1 MPWLA
6 RQMVRLVVVLFC
18 VTLLTY
24 MIVNILPGDVA
35 IVILGSLATPEDIA
49 GLRAD
54 LGLDRPMLVRY
65 FDWLGSALS
74 GDLGRSYRSG
84 EPVVQAILDR
94 LPVSLQL
101 MVMAQVIAL
110 GIAIPVALLSVRRPG
125 GIFDRI
131 SASAAFGFLA
141 MPNFMLGIVLI
152 YLFSVT
158 FDLLP
163 ATGFTP
169 MSEGLWDNLES
180 MILPSLT
187 LGLIEWTVL
196 MRVLRSDLLTTL
208 KEDFILLARAKGLPQ
223 WRVLLQH
230 ALRPSSFTLI
240 TILGL
245 NIGGLIGGA
254 VIVEQIFALPGVGRL
269 LLGAIFNRDLILV
282 QGTVAFI
289 AVGFVVI
296 NFLVDML
303 YAVLDPRVR
312 HVRFRS

>member
-1 MPWLA
+1 MHWLA
-6 RQMVRLVVVLFC
+6 RQVLRLAVVLFC

-24 MIVNILPGDVA
+24 LIVNILPGDVA
-35 IVILGSLATPEDIA
+35 IVILGTLATPQDIA

-74 GDLGRSYRSG
+74 GDLGRSYRNG
-84 EPVVQAILDR
+84 EPVAQAIADR

-101 MVMAQVIAL
+101 MVMAQIIAL
-110 GIAIPVALLSVRRPG
+110 GIAVPAALLSVRQPG
-125 GIFDRI
+125 GLFDRM
-131 SASAAFGFLA
+131 SASVAFGFLA
-141 MPNFMLGIVLI
+141 TPNFMLGIVLI
-152 YLFSVT
+152 YLFSVS

-163 ATGFTP
+163 ATGYTQ
-169 MSEGLWDNLES
+169 MSESLWGNLES

-208 KEDFILLARAKGLPQ
+208 KEDFILLARAKGLPP

-240 TILGL
+240 TVLGL

-269 LLGAIFNRDLILV
+269 LLGGIFNRDLILV
-282 QGTVAFI
+282 QGTVSFI
-289 AVGFVVI
+289 AAGFVLI

>member
-74 GDLGRSYRSG
+74 GDLGRSYRNG

-169 MSEGLWDNLES
+169 MSEGLWDNFES

-269 LLGAIFNRDLILV
+269 LLGGIFNRDLILV

>member
-1 MPWLA
+1 MPWIV

-35 IVILGSLATPEDIA
+35 IVILGSLATPQDIA

-74 GDLGRSYRSG
+74 GDLGRSYRNG

-110 GIAIPVALLSVRRPG
+110 GIAIPVALLSVRKPG
-125 GIFDRI
+125 GIFDRL

-169 MSEGLWDNLES
+169 MSEGLWDNFES

-208 KEDFILLARAKGLPQ
+208 KEDFILLARAKGLPP

-269 LLGAIFNRDLILV
+269 LLGGIFNRDLILV

-289 AVGFVVI
+289 AAGFVVI

>member
-1 MPWLA
+1 VHWLA
-6 RQMVRLVVVLFC
+6 RQLLRLVVVLFC

-24 MIVNILPGDVA
+24 LIVNILPGDVA
-35 IVILGSLATPEDIA
+35 IVILGTLATPQDIA

-74 GDLGRSYRSG
+74 GDLGRSYRNG
-84 EPVVQAILDR
+84 EPVAQAIADR

-101 MVMAQVIAL
+101 MVMAQIIAL
-110 GIAIPVALLSVRRPG
+110 GIAVPAALLSVRRPG
-125 GIFDRI
+125 GLFDRM

-141 MPNFMLGIVLI
+141 TPNFMLGILLI

-158 FDLLP
+158 LDLLP

-169 MSEGLWDNLES
+169 MSEGLWGNLES

-208 KEDFILLARAKGLPQ
+208 KEDFILLARAKGLPP

-240 TILGL
+240 TVLGL

-269 LLGAIFNRDLILV
+269 LLGGIFNRDLILV
-282 QGTVAFI
+282 QGTVSFI
-289 AVGFVVI
+289 AAGFVLI

-312 HVRFRS
+312 YVRFRS

>member
-1 MPWLA
+1 MQWLL
-6 RQMVRLVVVLFC
+6 RQLVRLVVVLFC
-18 VTLLTY
+18 VTLLTFF
-24 MIVNILPGDVA
+24 IVNILPGDVA
-35 IVILGSLATPEDIA
+35 IVILGSLATPQDIA

-74 GDLGRSYRSG
+74 GNLGRSYRSG
-84 EPVVQAILDR
+84 EPVAQAILDR

-101 MVMAQVIAL
+101 MVMAQLIAL
-110 GIAIPVALLSVRRPG
+110 GISIPVALLSVRQPG

-152 YLFSVT
+152 YLFSVS

-169 MSEGLWDNLES
+169 MSEGLWDNFES

-208 KEDFILLARAKGLPQ
+208 KEDFILLARAKGLPP

-269 LLGAIFNRDLILV
+269 LLGGIFNRDLILV
-282 QGTVAFI
+282 QGTVSFI

>member
-1 MPWLA
+1 VPWIFRQLA
-6 RQMVRLVVVLFC
+6 RLVVVLFC

-35 IVILGSLATPEDIA
+35 IVILGNLATPEDIA

-74 GDLGRSYRSG
+74 GDLGRSYRNG

-125 GIFDRI
+125 GLFDRI

-169 MSEGLWDNLES
+169 MSEGLWDNFVS
-180 MILPSLT
+180 MILPSMT

-208 KEDFILLARAKGLPQ
+208 KEDFILLARAKGLPP

-269 LLGAIFNRDLILV
+269 LLGGIFNRDLILV

>member
-6 RQMVRLVVVLFC
+6 RQLVRLVVVLFC

-35 IVILGSLATPEDIA
+35 IVILGNLATPQDIA

-74 GDLGRSYRSG
+74 GDLGRSYRNG

-125 GIFDRI
+125 GLFDRI

-152 YLFSVT
+152 YLFSIS

-208 KEDFILLARAKGLPQ
+208 KEDFILLARAKGLPP

-269 LLGAIFNRDLILV
+269 LLGGIFNRDLILV

>member
-1 MPWLA
+1 MPWIFRQLA
-6 RQMVRLVVVLFC
+6 RLVVVLFC

-24 MIVNILPGDVA
+24 TIVNILPGDVA
-35 IVILGSLATPEDIA
+35 IVILGNLATPEDIA
-49 GLRAD
+49 GLRKD

-74 GDLGRSYRSG
+74 GDLGRSYRNG
-84 EPVVQAILDR
+84 EPVVQAIVDR

-110 GIAIPVALLSVRRPG
+110 GIAIPVALLSVRKPG

-169 MSEGLWDNLES
+169 MSESLWDNFVS
-180 MILPSLT
+180 MILPSMT

-208 KEDFILLARAKGLPQ
+208 KEDFILLARAKGLPP

-269 LLGAIFNRDLILV
+269 LLGGIFNRDLILV

>member
-1 MPWLA
+1 MPWIV
-6 RQMVRLVVVLFC
+6 RQVVRLVVVLFC

-35 IVILGSLATPEDIA
+35 IVILGNLATPQDIA

-125 GIFDRI
+125 GVFDRI

-152 YLFSVT
+152 YLCSVT

-223 WRVLLQH
+223 WRVLIQH

-269 LLGAIFNRDLILV
+269 LLGGIFNRDLILV

>member
-1 MPWLA
+1 MPWIV
-6 RQMVRLVVVLFC
+6 RQLVRLVVVLFC

-35 IVILGSLATPEDIA
+35 IVILGSLATPQDIA

-74 GDLGRSYRSG
+74 GDLGRSYRNG
-84 EPVVQAILDR
+84 EPVAQAILDR

-110 GIAIPVALLSVRRPG
+110 GIAIPVALLSVRKPG
-125 GIFDRI
+125 GLFDRI

-169 MSEGLWDNLES
+169 MSEGLWDNFES

-208 KEDFILLARAKGLPQ
+208 KEDFILLARVKGLSP
-223 WRVLLQH
+223 WRVLLRH

-269 LLGAIFNRDLILV
+269 LLGGIFNRDLILV

>member
-1 MPWLA
+1 MHWLA
-6 RQMVRLVVVLFC
+6 RQVLRLVVVLFC
-18 VTLLTY
+18 VTLVTFV
-24 MIVNILPGDVA
+24 IVNILPGDIA
-35 IVILGSLATPEDIA
+35 IVILGTLATPQDIA

-74 GDLGRSYRSG
+74 GDLGRSYRNG
-84 EPVVQAILDR
+84 EPVAQAIADR
-94 LPVSLQL
+94 LPVSLELMILAQL
-101 MVMAQVIAL
+101 VAL
-110 GIAIPVALLSVRRPG
+110 GIAVPVALLSARKPG
-125 GIFDRI
+125 GFFDRL

-163 ATGFTP
+163 ATGFSP
-169 MSEGLWDNLES
+169 LSDGLWDNLES
-180 MILPSLT
+180 MILPALT
-187 LGLIEWTVL
+187 LGLVEWTVL
-196 MRVLRSDLLTTL
+196 MRVLRADLLTTL
-208 KEDFILLARAKGLPQ
+208 KEDFILLARAKGLPP
-223 WRVLLQH
+223 WRVLMLH

-269 LLGAIFNRDLILV
+269 LLGGIFNRDLILV
-282 QGTVAFI
+282 QGTVSFI
-289 AVGFVVI
+289 AAAFVII

>member
-6 RQMVRLVVVLFC
+6 RQVVRLVVVLFC

-35 IVILGSLATPEDIA
+35 IVILGNLATPEDIA

-74 GDLGRSYRSG
+74 GDLGRSYRNG
-84 EPVVQAILDR
+84 EPVVQAIIDR

-101 MVMAQVIAL
+101 MVMAQLVAL

-125 GIFDRI
+125 GLFDRI

-152 YLFSVT
+152 YLFSVS

-169 MSEGLWDNLES
+169 MSEGLWDNFES

-208 KEDFILLARAKGLPQ
+208 KEDFILLARAKGLPP

-269 LLGAIFNRDLILV
+269 LLGGIFNRDLILV

>member
-1 MPWLA
+1 MSWLM
-6 RQMVRLVVVLFC
+6 RQVVRLVVVLFC

-169 MSEGLWDNLES
+169 MSEGLWDNFES

-208 KEDFILLARAKGLPQ
+208 KEDFILLARAKGLPP

-269 LLGAIFNRDLILV
+269 LLGGIFNRDLILV

>member
-1 MPWLA
+1 VQWLL
-6 RQMVRLVVVLFC
+6 RQLVRLVVVLFC
-18 VTLLTY
+18 VTLLTFF
-24 MIVNILPGDVA
+24 IVNILPGDVA
-35 IVILGSLATPEDIA
+35 IVILGSLATPQDIA

-74 GDLGRSYRSG
+74 GDLGRSYRNG
-84 EPVVQAILDR
+84 EPVAQAILDR

-101 MVMAQVIAL
+101 MVMAQLIAL

-169 MSEGLWDNLES
+169 MSEGLWDNFVS

-208 KEDFILLARAKGLPQ
+208 KEDFILLARSKGLPP

-269 LLGAIFNRDLILV
+269 LLGGIFNRDLILV
-282 QGTVAFI
+282 QGTVSFI

>member
-1 MPWLA
+1 MHWLA
-6 RQMVRLVVVLFC
+6 RQVLRLAVVLLC

-24 MIVNILPGDVA
+24 LIVNILPGDVA
-35 IVILGSLATPEDIA
+35 IVILGTLATPADIA

-65 FDWLGSALS
+65 LDWLGSALS
-74 GDLGRSYRSG
+74 GDLGRSYRNG
-84 EPVVQAILDR
+84 EPVAQAIADR

-101 MVMAQVIAL
+101 MVMAQIIAL
-110 GIAIPVALLSVRRPG
+110 GIAVPAALFSVRRPG
-125 GIFDRI
+125 GLFDRM

-141 MPNFMLGIVLI
+141 TPNFMLGILLI

-158 FDLLP
+158 LDLLP

-169 MSEGLWDNLES
+169 ISEGLWGNLES

-208 KEDFILLARAKGLPQ
+208 KEDFILLALAKGLPP
-223 WRVLLQH
+223 WRVLLEH

-240 TILGL
+240 TVLGL

-269 LLGAIFNRDLILV
+269 LLGGIFNRDLILV
-282 QGTVAFI
+282 QGTVSFI
-289 AVGFVVI
+289 AAGFVLI

-312 HVRFRS
+312 YVRFRS

>member
-6 RQMVRLVVVLFC
+6 RQVVRLVVVLLC
-18 VTLLTY
+18 VTLLTFF
-24 MIVNILPGDVA
+24 IVNILPGDVA
-35 IVILGSLATPEDIA
+35 IVILGTLATPEDIA

-65 FDWLGSALS
+65 VDWLGSALS

-84 EPVVQAILDR
+84 EPVAQAILDR

-101 MVMAQVIAL
+101 MVMAQIIAL
-110 GIAIPVALLSVRRPG
+110 GISIPVALLSVRKPG
-125 GIFDRI
+125 GLFDRL

-169 MSEGLWDNLES
+169 MSEGLWDNFES

-208 KEDFILLARAKGLPQ
+208 KEDFILLARAKGLPP

-269 LLGAIFNRDLILV
+269 LLGGIFNRDLILV
-282 QGTVAFI
+282 QGTVSFI

-312 HVRFRS
+312 HVRVRS

>member
-6 RQMVRLVVVLFC
+6 RQLVRLVVVLFC

-35 IVILGSLATPEDIA
+35 IVILGNLATPEDIA

-74 GDLGRSYRSG
+74 GDLGRSYRNG

-101 MVMAQVIAL
+101 MVMAQVVAL

-125 GIFDRI
+125 GLFDRI

-152 YLFSVT
+152 YLFSVS

-208 KEDFILLARAKGLPQ
+208 KEDFILLARAKGLPP

-269 LLGAIFNRDLILV
+269 LLGGIFNRDLILV

>member
-1 MPWLA
+1 MHWLA
-6 RQMVRLVVVLFC
+6 RQVLRLAVVLFC
-18 VTLLTY
+18 VTLLTFL
-24 MIVNILPGDVA
+24 IVNILPGDVA
-35 IVILGSLATPEDIA
+35 TAILGGLATPEDLA

-74 GDLGRSYRSG
+74 GDLGRSHRSG
-84 EPVVQAILDR
+84 EPVAQAIADR

-110 GIAIPVALLSVRRPG
+110 GIAVPAALLSVRRPG
-125 GIFDRI
+125 GLFDRL

-141 MPNFMLGIVLI
+141 TPSFMLGILLI

-158 FDLLP
+158 LDLLP
-163 ATGFTP
+163 ATGFSP
-169 MSEGLWDNLES
+169 MSEGLWANFES
-180 MILPSLT
+180 MSLPALS

-208 KEDFILLARAKGLPQ
+208 KEDFILLARAKGLPP

-240 TILGL
+240 TVVGL

-269 LLGAIFNRDLILV
+269 LLGGIFNRDLILV
-282 QGTVAFI
+282 QGTVSFI
-289 AVGFVVI
+289 AAGFVLV

-312 HVRFRS
+312 HVRFRN

>member
-1 MPWLA
+1 VPWLA
-6 RQMVRLVVVLFC
+6 RQVMRLVVVLLC
-18 VTLLTY
+18 VTLLTFF
-24 MIVNILPGDVA
+24 IVNILPGDVA

-65 FDWLGSALS
+65 ADWLGSALS
-74 GDLGRSYRSG
+74 GDLGRSYRNG
-84 EPVVQAILDR
+84 EPVAQAILDR

-110 GIAIPVALLSVRRPG
+110 GISIPVALLSVRKPG
-125 GIFDRI
+125 GLFDRL

-169 MSEGLWDNLES
+169 MSEGLWNNFES

-208 KEDFILLARAKGLPQ
+208 KEDFILLARAKGLPP

-269 LLGAIFNRDLILV
+269 LLGGIFNRDLILV
-282 QGTVAFI
+282 QGAVSFI

>member
-1 MPWLA
+1 MNWLA
-6 RQMVRLVVVLFC
+6 RQVLRLAAVLFA
-18 VTLLTY
+18 VTLLTFL
-24 MIVNILPGDVA
+24 IVNILPGDIT
-35 IVILGSLATPEDIA
+35 IVILGTLATPQDIA

-54 LGLDRPMLVRY
+54 MGLDRPMLVRY

-74 GDLGRSYRSG
+74 GDLGRSYRNS
-84 EPVVQAILDR
+84 EPVLQAIIDR

-101 MVMAQVIAL
+101 MVMAQIIAL
-110 GIAIPVALLSVRRPG
+110 GIAVPAALLSVRKPG
-125 GIFDRI
+125 GIIDRI

-141 MPNFMLGIVLI
+141 VPNFMLGIVLI
-152 YLFSVT
+152 YLFSVS

-169 MSEGLWDNLES
+169 LSESVWGNLES
-180 MILPSLT
+180 TILPALT

-208 KEDFILLARAKGLPQ
+208 KEDFILLARAKGLPP
-223 WRVLLQH
+223 WRVLIGH

-240 TILGL
+240 TVLGL

-269 LLGAIFNRDLILV
+269 LLGGIFNRDLILV
-282 QGTVAFI
+282 QGTVTFI
-289 AVGFVVI
+289 ATSFVLI

-312 HVRFRS
+312 HVRFRH

>member
-6 RQMVRLVVVLFC
+6 RQVVRLVVVLLC
-18 VTLLTY
+18 VTLLTFF
-24 MIVNILPGDVA
+24 IVNILPGDVA
-35 IVILGSLATPEDIA
+35 IVILGTLATPEDIA

-65 FDWLGSALS
+65 VDWLGSALS

-84 EPVVQAILDR
+84 EPVAQAILDR

-101 MVMAQVIAL
+101 MVMAQIIAL
-110 GIAIPVALLSVRRPG
+110 GISIPVALLSVRKPG
-125 GIFDRI
+125 GLFDRL

-141 MPNFMLGIVLI
+141 MPNFMLGIVLN

-158 FDLLP
+158 FDLQP

-169 MSEGLWDNLES
+169 KSEGLWDNFES

-208 KEDFILLARAKGLPQ
+208 KEDFILLARAKGLPP

-230 ALRPSSFTLI
+230 ALRPSSFTLS

-269 LLGAIFNRDLILV
+269 LLGGIFNRDLILV
-282 QGTVAFI
+282 QGTVSFI

>member
-1 MPWLA
+1 MPWIF
-6 RQMVRLVVVLFC
+6 RQLVRLVVVLFC

-35 IVILGSLATPEDIA
+35 IVILGNLATPEDIA
-49 GLRAD
+49 GLRKD

-74 GDLGRSYRSG
+74 GDLGRSYRNG

-110 GIAIPVALLSVRRPG
+110 GIAIPVALLSVRKPG

-169 MSEGLWDNLES
+169 MSESLWDNFVS
-180 MILPSLT
+180 MILPSMT

-208 KEDFILLARAKGLPQ
+208 KEDFILLARAKGLPP

-269 LLGAIFNRDLILV
+269 LLGGIFNRDLILV

>member
-1 MPWLA
+1 VHWLA
-6 RQMVRLVVVLFC
+6 RQVLRLAVVLLC

-24 MIVNILPGDVA
+24 LIVNILPGDVA
-35 IVILGSLATPEDIA
+35 IVILGSLATPQDIA

-74 GDLGRSYRSG
+74 GDLGRSYRNG
-84 EPVVQAILDR
+84 EPVAQAIADR

-101 MVMAQVIAL
+101 MVMAQNIAL
-110 GIAIPVALLSVRRPG
+110 GIAVPVALLSVRRPG
-125 GIFDRI
+125 GFFDRM

-169 MSEGLWDNLES
+169 MSEGLWDNLVS
-180 MILPSLT
+180 MTLPALT

-208 KEDFILLARAKGLPQ
+208 KEDFILLARAKGLPP

-240 TILGL
+240 TVLGL

-269 LLGAIFNRDLILV
+269 LLGGIFNRDLILV
-282 QGTVAFI
+282 QGTVSFI
-289 AVGFVVI
+289 AAGFVLI

-312 HVRFRS
+312 YARFRS

>member
-1 MPWLA
+1 MQWLL
-6 RQMVRLVVVLFC
+6 RQLVRLVVVLFC
-18 VTLLTY
+18 VTLLTFF
-24 MIVNILPGDVA
+24 IVNILPGDVA
-35 IVILGSLATPEDIA
+35 IVILGSLATPQDIA

-74 GDLGRSYRSG
+74 GDLGRSYRNG
-84 EPVVQAILDR
+84 DPVAQAILDR

-101 MVMAQVIAL
+101 MVMAQLIAL

-169 MSEGLWDNLES
+169 MSEGLWDNFES

-208 KEDFILLARAKGLPQ
+208 KEDFILLARSKGLPP

-269 LLGAIFNRDLILV
+269 LLGGIFNRDLILV
-282 QGTVAFI
+282 QGTVSFI

>member
-1 MPWLA
+1 MHWLA
-6 RQMVRLVVVLFC
+6 RQVLRLAVVLFC

-24 MIVNILPGDVA
+24 LIVNILPGDVA
-35 IVILGSLATPEDIA
+35 IVILGTLATPQDIA

-74 GDLGRSYRSG
+74 GDLGRSYRNG
-84 EPVVQAILDR
+84 EPVAQAIADR

-101 MVMAQVIAL
+101 MVMAQILAL

-125 GIFDRI
+125 GVFDRL

-169 MSEGLWDNLES
+169 MSEGLWDNIVS
-180 MILPSLT
+180 MTLPALT

-208 KEDFILLARAKGLPQ
+208 KEDFILLARAKGLPP

-240 TILGL
+240 TVLGL

-269 LLGAIFNRDLILV
+269 LLGGIFNRDLILV
-282 QGTVAFI
+282 QGTVSFI
-289 AVGFVVI
+289 AVGFVLI

-312 HVRFRS
+312 YARFRS

>member
-6 RQMVRLVVVLFC
+6 RQLVRLAVVLFC

-35 IVILGSLATPEDIA
+35 IVILGNLATPEDIA

-74 GDLGRSYRSG
+74 GDLGRSYRNG
-84 EPVVQAILDR
+84 EPVVQAIIDR

-125 GIFDRI
+125 GLFDRI

-152 YLFSVT
+152 YLFSVS

-208 KEDFILLARAKGLPQ
+208 KEDFILLARAKGLPP

-269 LLGAIFNRDLILV
+269 LLGGIFNRDLILV

>member
-1 MPWLA
+1 MHWLA
-6 RQMVRLVVVLFC
+6 RQLLRLVAVLFC

-24 MIVNILPGDVA
+24 LIVNILPGDVA
-35 IVILGSLATPEDIA
+35 IAILGSLATPQDIA

-54 LGLDRPMLVRY
+54 LGLDRPILIRY
-65 FDWLGSALS
+65 FDWLGSALT
-74 GDLGRSYRSG
+74 GDLGRSYRNS
-84 EPVVQAILDR
+84 EPVAQAIADR

-110 GIAIPVALLSVRRPG
+110 GIAVPVALLSVRRPG
-125 GIFDRI
+125 GLFDRI

-141 MPNFMLGIVLI
+141 MPNFMLGVVLI

-158 FDLLP
+158 FDLFP
-163 ATGFTP
+163 ATGYTP
-169 MSEGLWDNLES
+169 LSEDIWGNLES
-180 MILPSLT
+180 MILPALT
-187 LGLIEWTVL
+187 LGLVEWTVL
-196 MRVLRSDLLTTL
+196 MRVLRSDLLGTL
-208 KEDFILLARAKGLPQ
+208 KEDFILLARAKGLPP
-223 WRVLLQH
+223 WRVLLRH

-240 TILGL
+240 TIVGL

-269 LLGAIFNRDLILV
+269 LLGGIFNRDLILV
-282 QGTVAFI
+282 QGTVSFI
-289 AVGFVVI
+289 AVGFVVV

>member
-1 MPWLA
+1 MPWIFRQLA
-6 RQMVRLVVVLFC
+6 RLVVVLFC

-35 IVILGSLATPEDIA
+35 IVILGNLATPEDIA

-74 GDLGRSYRSG
+74 GDLGRSYRNG

-169 MSEGLWDNLES
+169 MSEGLWDNFVS
-180 MILPSLT
+180 MILPSMT

-208 KEDFILLARAKGLPQ
+208 KEDFILLARAKGLPP

-269 LLGAIFNRDLILV
+269 LLGGIFNRDLILV

-289 AVGFVVI
+289 AVGFVLI

>member
-6 RQMVRLVVVLFC
+6 RQLVRLVVVLFC

-35 IVILGSLATPEDIA
+35 IVILGNLATPQDIA

-74 GDLGRSYRSG
+74 GDLGRSYRNG

-125 GIFDRI
+125 GLFDRI

-152 YLFSVT
+152 YLFSVS

-208 KEDFILLARAKGLPQ
+208 KEDFILLARAKGLPP

-269 LLGAIFNRDLILV
+269 LLGGIFNRDLILV

>member
-1 MPWLA
+1 MHWIA
-6 RQMVRLVVVLFC
+6 RQLLRLVVVLFC

-24 MIVNILPGDVA
+24 FIVNILPGDVA
-35 IVILGSLATPEDIA
+35 IVILGSLATPQDIA

-74 GDLGRSYRSG
+74 GDLGRSYRNG
-84 EPVVQAILDR
+84 EPVAQAIADR

-101 MVMAQVIAL
+101 MVMAQILAL

-125 GIFDRI
+125 GVFDRL

-169 MSEGLWDNLES
+169 MSEGLWNNIVS
-180 MILPSLT
+180 MTLPALT

-208 KEDFILLARAKGLPQ
+208 KEDFILLARAKGLPP

-240 TILGL
+240 TVLGL

-269 LLGAIFNRDLILV
+269 LLGGIFNRDLILV
-282 QGTVAFI
+282 QGTVSFI
-289 AVGFVVI
+289 AVGFVLI

-312 HVRFRS
+312 YARFRS

>member
-1 MPWLA
+1 VHWLA
-6 RQMVRLVVVLFC
+6 RQLLRLGVVLFC

-24 MIVNILPGDVA
+24 LIVNILPGDVA
-35 IVILGSLATPEDIA
+35 IVILGSLATPQDIA

-74 GDLGRSYRSG
+74 GDLGRSYRNG
-84 EPVVQAILDR
+84 EPVAQAIADR

-101 MVMAQVIAL
+101 MVMAQLIAL
-110 GIAIPVALLSVRRPG
+110 GIAVPVALLSVRRPG
-125 GIFDRI
+125 GVFDRF
-131 SASAAFGFLA
+131 SASTAFGFLA

-169 MSEGLWDNLES
+169 MSEGLWDNIVS
-180 MILPSLT
+180 MTLPALT

-208 KEDFILLARAKGLPQ
+208 KEDFILLARAKGLPP

-240 TILGL
+240 TVLGL

-269 LLGAIFNRDLILV
+269 LLGGIFNRDLILV
-282 QGTVAFI
+282 QGTVSFI
-289 AVGFVVI
+289 AAGFVLI

-312 HVRFRS
+312 YARFRS

>member
-1 MPWLA
+1 MHWLA
-6 RQMVRLVVVLFC
+6 RQLLRLVVVLFC

-24 MIVNILPGDVA
+24 FIVNILPGDVA
-35 IVILGSLATPEDIA
+35 IVILGSLATPQDIA

-74 GDLGRSYRSG
+74 GDLGRSYRNG
-84 EPVVQAILDR
+84 EPVAQAIADR

-101 MVMAQVIAL
+101 MVMAQILAL

-125 GIFDRI
+125 GLFDRM

-169 MSEGLWDNLES
+169 MSEGLWDNIVS
-180 MILPSLT
+180 MTLPALT

-208 KEDFILLARAKGLPQ
+208 KEDFILLARAKGLPP

-240 TILGL
+240 TVLGL

-269 LLGAIFNRDLILV
+269 LLGGIFNRDLILV
-282 QGTVAFI
+282 QGTVSFI
-289 AVGFVVI
+289 AAGFVLI

-312 HVRFRS
+312 YARFRS

>member
-6 RQMVRLVVVLFC
+6 RQLVRLVVVLFC

-35 IVILGSLATPEDIA
+35 IVILGNLATPEDIA

-74 GDLGRSYRSG
+74 GDLGRSYRNG

-152 YLFSVT
+152 YLFSVSL
-158 FDLLP
+158 DLLP

-169 MSEGLWDNLES
+169 MSEGLWDNFES

-208 KEDFILLARAKGLPQ
+208 KEDFILLARAKGLPP

-269 LLGAIFNRDLILV
+269 LLGGIFNRDLILV

>member
-6 RQMVRLVVVLFC
+6 RQLVRLVVVLFC

-35 IVILGSLATPEDIA
+35 IVILGNLATPEDIA

-74 GDLGRSYRSG
+74 GDLGRSYRNG

-152 YLFSVT
+152 YLFSVSL
-158 FDLLP
+158 DLLP

-208 KEDFILLARAKGLPQ
+208 KEDFILLARAKGLPP

-269 LLGAIFNRDLILV
+269 LLGGIFNRDLILV

>member
-1 MPWLA
+1 VHWLA
-6 RQMVRLVVVLFC
+6 RQLLRLVAVLFC

-24 MIVNILPGDVA
+24 LIVNILPGDVA
-35 IVILGSLATPEDIA
+35 IAILGSLATPQDIA

-54 LGLDRPMLVRY
+54 LGLDRPILIRY
-65 FDWLGSALS
+65 FDWLGSALT
-74 GDLGRSYRSG
+74 GDLGRSYRNS
-84 EPVVQAILDR
+84 EPVAQAIADR

-110 GIAIPVALLSVRRPG
+110 GIAVPVALLSVRRPG
-125 GIFDRI
+125 GLFDRI

-141 MPNFMLGIVLI
+141 MPNFMLGVVLI

-158 FDLLP
+158 LDLFP
-163 ATGFTP
+163 ATGYTP
-169 MSEGLWDNLES
+169 LSEDIWGNLES
-180 MILPSLT
+180 MILPALT
-187 LGLIEWTVL
+187 LGLVEWTVL
-196 MRVLRSDLLTTL
+196 MRVLRSDLLGTL
-208 KEDFILLARAKGLPQ
+208 KEDFILLARAKGLPP
-223 WRVLLQH
+223 WRVLLRH

-240 TILGL
+240 TIVGL

-269 LLGAIFNRDLILV
+269 LLGGIFNRDLILV
-282 QGTVAFI
+282 QGTVSFI
-289 AVGFVVI
+289 AVGFVVV

>member
-1 MPWLA
+1 MHWLA
-6 RQMVRLVVVLFC
+6 RQALRLAVVLFC
-18 VTLLTY
+18 VTLLTFL
-24 MIVNILPGDVA
+24 IVNILPGDVA
-35 IVILGSLATPEDIA
+35 TAILGGLATPEDLA

-74 GDLGRSYRSG
+74 GDLGRSHRSG
-84 EPVVQAILDR
+84 EPVLQAIADR

-101 MVMAQVIAL
+101 MIMAQIIAI
-110 GIAIPVALLSVRRPG
+110 GIAVPAALLSVRRPG
-125 GIFDRI
+125 GLFDRL

-141 MPNFMLGIVLI
+141 TPNFMLGILLI
-152 YLFSVT
+152 YLFSIT
-158 FDLLP
+158 LDLLP
-163 ATGFTP
+163 ATGFSP
-169 MSEGLWDNLES
+169 LSEGLWDNLQS
-180 MILPSLT
+180 MILPALS

-208 KEDFILLARAKGLPQ
+208 KEDFILLARAKGLPP

-240 TILGL
+240 TVIGL

-269 LLGAIFNRDLILV
+269 LLGGIFNRDLILV
-282 QGTVAFI
+282 QGTVSFI
-289 AVGFVVI
+289 AVGFVVV